1 MHKCS
6 SAHLLLLARY
16 RLLITFWRN
25 RMMHKRLGTQTMG
38 RALSSVKPF
47 AFSQPYF
54 FYWFLIFLSHQE
66 SFLATTTEWAAWA
79 LQQMA
84 WLLPLAPG
92 TASSRFGTKDSRGE
106 GKNSR
111 SMGHSDCII
120 SQAQQKHPLVTL
132 TSLYTQVAYR
142 GLLEWKGKEG
152 EYTYWLFSLPL
163 SKPGFLQAW
172 RPTKHNNYISG
183 LYSSNTLHFLQTPP
197 PTFGIQPLE
206 DPSFN
211 TSVLDLWFNYT

>member
-6 SAHLLLLARY
+6 SAHLLWLARY
-16 RLLITFWRN
+16 RLLITFCGN
-25 RMMHKRLGTQTMG
+25 RMMHKRLGTQTVG
-38 RALSSVKPF
+38 KALSSVKPF

-54 FYWFLIFLSHQE
+54 FYWFLIIFSHQE
-66 SFLATTTEWAAWA
+66 SFLATTTGWAAWA

-106 GKNSR
+106 RKNSG
-111 SMGHSDCII
+111 SMAHGNRII

-152 EYTYWLFSLPL
+152 EHTHWLFSLTL
-163 SKPGFLQAW
+163 SKPKFLQAW
-172 RPTKHNNYISG
+172 RPIKHISYISG
-183 LYSSNTLHFLQTPP
+183 LSSTPQTLHLPP
-197 PTFGIQPLE
+197 NTTTHIWYPALGGPLIQHLCPR
-206 DPSFN
+206 PSI
-211 TSVLDLWFNYT
+211 